1 MAYTEI
7 DGTCLAHCGKV
18 EGSWG
23 TFTGIGEKRT
33 IFMFHNYVKN

>member
-7 DGTCLAHCGKV
+7 DGTCLAHCGEV
-18 EGSWG
+18 EGGWG